1 MNTNKFLLALLSI
14 AGVVI
19 FSACNAIGTQV
30 PFTPTSIP
38 PTETSIPPTPTTV
51 SPVTITG
58 KIGNMDEIKQFL
70 YDDATLQLV
79 RVLDDGKVSIAFPAE
94 GGIYVDS
101 DLAEIPIPNEDGVF
115 EFLLEILEP
124 GKYFISA
131 QSFNP
136 PDSMHF
142 NAMLIASDAS
152 DPKSAILFEIP
163 KNPSFP
169 YRLDLGDV
177 FVILP

>member
-1 MNTNKFLLALLSI
+1 MNTNKFLSAILFIVVLFSI
-14 AGVVI
+14 
-19 FSACNAIGTQV
+19 SACNAIGTQI
-30 PFTPTSIP
+30 PITPTFIP
-38 PTETSIPPTPTTV
+38 PTETSIPPTPTPV

-58 KIGNMDEIKQFL
+58 KIGNLDEVKQFL

-79 RVLDDGKVSIAFPAE
+79 RVTDDGKVSIAFPAE

-101 DLAEIPIPNEDGVF
+101 DLAEIPIPSEDGVF
-115 EFLLEILEP
+115 EFRLEILEP

-131 QSFNP
+131 QSFSP
-136 PDSMHF
+136 PNSMHF
-142 NAMLIASDAS
+142 NAMLIASDAT

-163 KNPSFP
+163 KNPTLP

-177 FVILP
+177 FIILP